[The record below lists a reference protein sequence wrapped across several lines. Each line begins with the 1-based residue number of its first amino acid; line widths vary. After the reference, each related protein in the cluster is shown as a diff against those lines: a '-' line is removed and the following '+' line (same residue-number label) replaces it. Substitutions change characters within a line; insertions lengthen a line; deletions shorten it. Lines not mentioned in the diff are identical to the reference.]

1 MENKVTLSVV
11 VLSYNNEQYLVDCLS
26 SIERQGIDSYE
37 VFIIDDSST
46 DNSVEVIKEY
56 IKDKPQFNLIV
67 KPNSGGAISSQIGIA
82 KANGKYLA
90 LVDSDDIV
98 ADGAY
103 KKLIERIEQ
112 DGSDFAAGMYMKL
125 TNAFMNTFST
135 AKNENDIYVEDKVL
149 THEEVL
155 NKFTYQA
162 CYWNLLFK
170 TSFIK
175 ENEIEMPANLLIAD
189 RIFVYKATMRAKKIS
204 VLSDVVY
211 FWRKKKNEDKASLTD
226 QTAEYHMISDRCDS
240 FQSQIKLSM
249 KDFVKNVEYNKSV
262 WEHSIV
268 RLYYPLYRIADE
280 ENEENTYQDFVD
292 ACNRYRF
299 FLMQYK
305 AFFIHLLG
313 NSDIPVTT
321 KYITDRIFAKRYKQI
336 YNFIREKKW
345 FTDLNVK
352 TLEPYVYN
360 SVLRSNSILSVKGIS
375 NENDRIYVDLQI
387 YVGLEDKE
395 KISVENVFVYTR
407 YFNQKKIELPYNEV
421 DRKVDITELPCSTY
435 VLNTI
440 CIKDEEKTYYTPR
453 LTEELAK
460 VTTLTVGDKIITFN
474 SRYSILTIQ
483 KKNRFT
489 LLKDGNKYLL
499 GVNKPEDIKKIF
511 FFNIENNKK
520 YAVKKEGD
528 FYTFSKESLQPGD
541 NILMYE
547 TQDGNY
553 TTVRKQEMTN
563 SNLDK
568 DLFDE
573 VIISGRVEIE
583 V

>member
-1 MENKVTLSVV
+1 MDEKYEEEFDKVFEEKNDLIQKRKNEMTEVWTEINSRVDKKT
-11 VLSYNNEQYLVDCLS
+11 NEQELK
-26 SIERQGIDSYE
+26 E
-37 VFIIDDSST
+37 VENDLKKINEEILK
-46 DNSVEVIKEY
+46 NSEEIKE
-56 IKDKPQFNLIV
+56 IKDTFSERKKVQSEIEKLT
-67 KPNSGGAISSQIGIA
+67 KSQNDLLERKEECEEEIR
-82 KANGKYLA
+82 
-90 LVDSDDIV
+90 D
-98 ADGAY
+98 DGAG
-103 KKLIERIEQ
+103 KEEARTDLEKINKEFDNVQKSLINNFRLR
-112 DGSDFAAGMYMKL
+112 K
-125 TNAFMNTFST
+125 T
-135 AKNENDIYVEDKVL
+135 
-149 THEEVL
+149 L
-155 NKFTYQA
+155 NKKIEEA
-162 CYWNLLFK
+162 
-170 TSFIK
+170 IK
-175 ENEIEMPANLLIAD
+175 KYGIE
-189 RIFVYKATMRAKKIS
+189 
-204 VLSDVVY
+204 
-211 FWRKKKNEDKASLTD
+211 
-226 QTAEYHMISDRCDS
+226 
-240 FQSQIKLSM
+240 
-249 KDFVKNVEYNKSV
+249 
-262 WEHSIV
+262 
-268 RLYYPLYRIADE
+268 
-280 ENEENTYQDFVD
+280 
-292 ACNRYRF
+292 
-299 FLMQYK
+299 
-305 AFFIHLLG
+305 
-313 NSDIPVTT
+313 
-321 KYITDRIFAKRYKQI
+321 KR
-336 YNFIREKKW
+336 
-345 FTDLNVK
+345 
-352 TLEPYVYN
+352 
-360 SVLRSNSILSVKGIS
+360 
-375 NENDRIYVDLQI
+375 
-387 YVGLEDKE
+387 LEDKE

-568 DLFDE
+568 DFFDE

>member
-1 MENKVTLSVV
+1 M
-11 VLSYNNEQYLVDCLS
+11 
-26 SIERQGIDSYE
+26 
-37 VFIIDDSST
+37 
-46 DNSVEVIKEY
+46 
-56 IKDKPQFNLIV
+56 
-67 KPNSGGAISSQIGIA
+67 
-82 KANGKYLA
+82 
-90 LVDSDDIV
+90 
-98 ADGAY
+98 
-103 KKLIERIEQ
+103 KK
-112 DGSDFAAGMYMKL
+112 
-125 TNAFMNTFST
+125 
-135 AKNENDIYVEDKVL
+135 
-149 THEEVL
+149 
-155 NKFTYQA
+155 
-162 CYWNLLFK
+162 
-170 TSFIK
+170 
-175 ENEIEMPANLLIAD
+175 
-189 RIFVYKATMRAKKIS
+189 
-204 VLSDVVY
+204 VVY
-211 FWRKKKNEDKASLTD
+211 RPK
-226 QTAEYHMISDRCDS
+226 C
-240 FQSQIKLSM
+240 
-249 KDFVKNVEYNKSV
+249 
-262 WEHSIV
+262 
-268 RLYYPLYRIADE
+268 
-280 ENEENTYQDFVD
+280 
-292 ACNRYRF
+292 
-299 FLMQYK
+299 
-305 AFFIHLLG
+305 
-313 NSDIPVTT
+313 
-321 KYITDRIFAKRYKQI
+321 
-336 YNFIREKKW
+336 
-345 FTDLNVK
+345 K

-375 NENDRIYVDLQI
+375 NENDRIYIDLQI

-483 KKNRFT
+483 QKNRFT
-489 LLKDGNKYLL
+489 LLKDENKYLL
-499 GVNKPEDIKKIF
+499 GVNKSEDIKKLF

-520 YAVKKEGD
+520 YDVTKEGD
-528 FYTFSKESLQPGD
+528 FYTFSKESLHPGD

-547 TQDGNY
+547 TLDGNY